1 MADLRNIIRQL
12 AQPDGEAIPLVCV
25 VDSVDKDTRT
35 IDCTP
40 LNEGA
45 PLLGVNLQAN
55 QGSKFGVCFFPAVGS
70 FVVVGFVADG
80 SAGVVLGTDEIDS
93 AEIIIGN
100 YSAVID
106 RDGCRFDAGN
116 ISAHITT
123 DAVVFNGGEFGGL
136 PVVGDL
142 AKRLNIIEKDINTLK
157 TVFAS
162 WVPVAQD
169 GGAALSTA
177 ATSWAASQL
186 SLTKAADYENT
197 KVKH

>member
-1 MADLRNIIRQL
+1 M
-12 AQPDGEAIPLVCV
+12 
-25 VDSVDKDTRT
+25 
-35 IDCTP
+35 
-40 LNEGA
+40 
-45 PLLGVNLQAN
+45 
-55 QGSKFGVCFFPAVGS
+55 
-70 FVVVGFVADG
+70 VGFVADG

-123 DAVVFNGGEFGGL
+123 DAVVSMVANSAASLLSETL
-136 PVVGDL
+136 QSAL
-142 AKRLNIIEKDINTLK
+142 TSLKRTLTPSKRCSRPGYRGAGRWRRSINCR
-157 TVFAS
+157 
-162 WVPVAQD
+162 D
-169 GGAALSTA
+169 
-177 ATSWAASQL
+177 SWAASQL